1 MRHEM
6 HPPHSRHSS
15 LMDVSASHRDSS
27 ETCVVQTSA
36 AETVGSLKE
45 RVLQEL
51 GAGSAVA
58 TTLEHA
64 GVAYT
69 DETLLSSTPISC
81 GDAVVVVPYV
91 ADIQAHCYEG
101 DYYSA
106 ALSPCERWLYLGGE
120 DAITKWSTETCT
132 QVWSVGSVDRR
143 DYMKISPSGAL
154 LAVLCMDEVNVG
166 DTSNGEILHF
176 MSFRDVLTCLCFTA
190 DSNFV
195 VVGCVDGS
203 VWMHS
208 VRTSDREELL
218 AVGGSCPMG
227 VAANKDY
234 LVVALCGSLQ
244 VLSLATKGVHKT
256 LETTSVSDTC
266 VCLSDTNVAV
276 SSAYKSICVW
286 DVHTGS
292 CLKTFALP
300 CAPNKLAWC
309 ESRRLIARRSS
320 DEVQYLSLDSGDLCC
335 SKAAPD
341 GGVIRDVHLSRD
353 GHWVVVLHTT
363 NVSVCPVSLKW

>member
-1 MRHEM
+1 M

-51 GAGSAVA
+51 GVGSAVA

-106 ALSPCERWLYLGGE
+106 ALSPCGLWLCLGGD
-120 DAITKWSTETCT
+120 DAVTKWCTETCT
-132 QVWSVGSVDRR
+132 KVWSVAADDRCDAVR
-143 DYMKISPSGAL
+143 ISPSGTL
-154 LAVLCMDEVNVG
+154 LAVICIEEMILYDMANG
-166 DTSNGEILHF
+166 TSLHNCTF
-176 MSFRDVLTCLCFTA
+176 SDMLTCLCFTP

-195 VVGCVDGS
+195 VIGS
-203 VWMHS
+203 ICGTVLMHS
-208 VRTSDREELL
+208 VQTCGLEEIE
-218 AVGGSCPMG
+218 VYPGSCTFDID
-227 VAANKDY
+227 ANTDY
-234 LVVALCGSLQ
+234 MVVAFREALQ

-256 LETTSVSDTC
+256 LETTVVSDRC
-266 VCLSDTNVAV
+266 VSLSTTNVAV
-276 SSAYKSICVW
+276 SSSSASICVW
-286 DVHTGS
+286 DVHTGA
-292 CLKTFALP
+292 CTKTIGVTSP
-300 CAPNKLAWC
+300 PKQLAWC
-309 ESRRLIARRSS
+309 ESRRFVACNLL
-320 DEVQYLSLDSGDLCC
+320 DKVQYFSLDTGDLSSNVLDSGSLFE
-335 SKAAPD
+335 
-341 GGVIRDVHLSRD
+341 IHLSHGGD
-353 GHWVVVLHTT
+353 WVVVLQYES
-363 NVSVCPVSLKW
+363 VSVCPVSLQW